1 MIAGTA
7 HEIVETSALAAKDN
21 NKIAGEIELVI
32 CRRAAFVETDDP
44 EIAALELFERTNE
57 VDNTGDAEVL
67 GGSGTGFDG
76 GRTERSGAALG
87 EKDAVDARAIGNAKK
102 SAEVLRVFNAVER
115 EEEASWRFAGGIGR
129 EKILEREKLL
139 RTDKRDD
146 ALVSGGFRDEGELLA
161 RPFKDAK
168 TCVAASCDEADEA
181 VIVALSGDENMIE
194 AAAAGLESFRDRM
207 QAVENF
213 HSFSLVGV
221 RATQTI

>member
-102 SAEVLRVFNAVER
+102 SAEVLRSSTPSSAR
-115 EEEASWRFAGGIGR
+115 RRRAGDLR
-129 EKILEREKLL
+129 VDRARKILEREKLL